1 MTSEDRLTQSKVGI
15 FILIGLITV
24 GLMVVYF
31 GRVGEGMRSCYTL
44 RAEFPNA
51 SGLRR
56 QADVLLAG
64 AKIGRVVNDPVI
76 LPDMNGVYVDLRIF
90 KDVKIPSKSEFSIG
104 SSGLLGDKYID
115 IGLKGDEKAS
125 VPLAPGSTVKGVND
139 GGGIAGMATDAVALV
154 AELRTTVANVN
165 SVVKKL
171 DDGILNEQ
179 GVASLR
185 ETLKNIQTTSS
196 SLTASSEKVNKE
208 VLNDAGIASLR
219 ETMKNLNTTST
230 SLAAASAKV
239 DAVVA
244 RADTAIQSGKGTMD
258 SAKKAADE
266 LQFALADIRS
276 LVREVRQGQGALG
289 TLIANRETAENLKAL
304 VANLRRYGILWYRDG
319 EKAKQPAPPR

>member
-1 MTSEDRLTQSKVGI
+1 MTSEDRINQSKVGV
-15 FILIGLITV
+15 FILIGLITI

-90 KDVKIPSKSEFSIG
+90 NNVKIPSKSEFSIG
-104 SSGLLGDKYID
+104 SSGLLGDKYVD
-115 IGLKGDEKAS
+115 IGLKGDAKSSE
-125 VPLAPGSTVKGVND
+125 PLAPGSTVKGVND
-139 GGGIAGMATDAVALV
+139 GGGIAGMATDAGALV

-171 DDGILNEQ
+171 DDGILSQE
-179 GVASLR
+179 
-185 ETLKNIQTTSS
+185 
-196 SLTASSEKVNKE
+196 
-208 VLNDAGIASLR
+208 GIASLR
-219 ETMKNLNTTST
+219 ETIKNLQTTST
-230 SLAAASAKV
+230 SLAAASSKV
-239 DAVVA
+239 DKVVA
-244 RADTAIQSGKGTMD
+244 GADSAIQSGKGTMD

-266 LQFALADIRS
+266 LQQAISDIRS

-319 EKAKQPAPPR
+319 EKGKQPAPQR

>member
-1 MTSEDRLTQSKVGI
+1 MTSEDRITQSKVGV
-15 FILIGLITV
+15 FILIGLITI

-51 SGLRR
+51 SGLKR

-64 AKIGRVVNDPVI
+64 AKVGRVVNDPVI
-76 LPDMNGVYVDLRIF
+76 LPEMNGVYVDLKIF
-90 KDVKIPSKSEFSIG
+90 NDVKIPSKSEFSIG
-104 SSGLLGDKYID
+104 SSGLLGDKYVD
-115 IGLKGDEKAS
+115 IGLKGDEKSSA
-125 VPLAPGSTVKGVND
+125 PLAPGSTVKGVND
-139 GGGIAGMATDAVALV
+139 GGGIAGMATDAGALV

-179 GVASLR
+179 GIASLR
-185 ETLKNIQTTSS
+185 ETLKNLQ
-196 SLTASSEKVNKE
+196 
-208 VLNDAGIASLR
+208 
-219 ETMKNLNTTST
+219 TTST
-230 SLAAASAKV
+230 SLSAASSKV
-239 DAVVA
+239 DKVVE
-244 RADTAIQSGKGTMD
+244 RADSAIQSGKGTMD

-266 LQFALADIRS
+266 LQLALADIRS
-276 LVREVRQGQGALG
+276 IVREVRQGQGALG

-319 EKAKQPAPPR
+319 EKAKSPAPPR

>member
-1 MTSEDRLTQSKVGI
+1 MTSEDRAIQSKVGV
-15 FILIGLITV
+15 FILIGLITI

-31 GRVGEGMRSCYTL
+31 GRVGEGMRSTYTL

-64 AKIGRVVNDPVI
+64 AKIGRVINDPVI
-76 LPDMNGVYVDLRIF
+76 LPDMNGVYVNLRIF
-90 KDVKIPSKSEFSIG
+90 DNVKIPSKSEFSVG
-104 SSGLLGDKYID
+104 SSGLLGDKYVD
-115 IGLKGDEKAS
+115 IGLKGEDKSS

-139 GGGIAGMATDAVALV
+139 GGGIAGMATDAGALV

-179 GVASLR
+179 GIASLR
-185 ETLKNIQTTSS
+185 ETLKNLQ
-196 SLTASSEKVNKE
+196 
-208 VLNDAGIASLR
+208 
-219 ETMKNLNTTST
+219 TTST
-230 SLAAASAKV
+230 SLAAASSKV
-239 DAVVA
+239 DKVVA
-244 RADTAIQSGKGTMD
+244 GADSAIQSGKGTMD
-258 SAKKAADE
+258 AAKKAADE
-266 LQFALADIRS
+266 LQLALADIRS

-319 EKAKQPAPPR
+319 EKGKQPAPQR